1 MKKLLSLSLA
11 SLAFAA
17 VADITV
23 GVTAIS
29 TTTKNTIVPVP
40 YSKIGTSEEIAPKE
54 LVKAANLPTGTMLY
68 VFNGTSYY
76 AWENDGN
83 GAWIVPDTVSTPV
96 AGVNVSATVDS
107 FTLNKG
113 SALWVVLPD
122 ADNYSQTIYVY
133 GNGASTATTS
143 TVSAGNCLVANP
155 LQTAASFTVDNAKSG
170 DIITIPSDSGAPT
183 LFRYNGTTW
192 RTFGPGIAP
201 ANASLS
207 MAAGQ
212 GFWYSAQGNVTIN
225 WTEAQN

>member
-40 YSKIGTSEEIAPKE
+40 YSKIGTNAAIAPNE
-54 LVKAANLPTGTMLY
+54 LVKAKNLPNGTMLY
-68 VFNGTSYY
+68 VFNGESYY
-76 AWENDGN
+76 AWSQKD
-83 GAWIVPDTVSTPV
+83 GAWVIPDTVSTIS
-96 AGVNVSATVDS
+96 GVTVTTS
-107 FTLNKG
+107 ESCTLDKG
-113 SALWVVLPD
+113 SALWVVLPE
-122 ADNYSQTIYVY
+122 AKSQTIYVY
-133 GNGASTATTS
+133 GDGVSPATSS
-143 TVSAGNCLVANP
+143 TVAAGNRLVANP
-155 LQTAASFTVDNAKSG
+155 LQTAASFTVTGATAG

-183 LFRYNGTTW
+183 LFRYNGTKW

-201 ANASLS
+201 TDASLS

-212 GFWYSAQGNVTIN
+212 GFWYSAKGQVTIN
-225 WTEAQN
+225 WTAKNN

>member
-40 YSKIGTSEEIAPKE
+40 YSKIGTNTAIAPKE
-54 LVKAANLPTGTMLY
+54 LVKAKNLPNGTMLY

-76 AWENDGN
+76 AWRQDG
-83 GAWIVPDTVSTPV
+83 GAWVIPDYASTEKISGVTVET
-96 AGVNVSATVDS
+96 TDS
-107 FTLNKG
+107 CTLAKG
-113 SALWVVLPD
+113 SALWVVLPT
-122 ADNYSQTIYVY
+122 AASQTIYVY
-133 GNGASTATTS
+133 GDGVAPATSS
-143 TVSAGNCLVANP
+143 TVAAGNSLVANP
-155 LQTAASFTVDNAKSG
+155 LQTAASFTVTGATTG

-183 LFRYNGTTW
+183 LFRYNGTKW

-201 ANASLS
+201 ADASLS
-207 MAAGQ
+207 VAAGQ
-212 GFWYSAQGNVTIN
+212 GFWYSAKGQVTIN
-225 WTEAQN
+225 WTAQNN

>member
-17 VADITV
+17 VAADITV

-40 YSKIGTSEEIAPKE
+40 YSKIGTSENIAPKE
-54 LVKAANLPTGTMLY
+54 LVKAANLPEGTMLY
-68 VFNGTSYY
+68 VFNGTSYN
-76 AWENDGN
+76 AWKNDGN

-96 AGVNVSATVDS
+96 AGVTVTTTDS
-107 FTLNKG
+107 VTLYKG

-122 ADNYSQTIYVY
+122 ADSYSQTIYVY
-133 GNGASTATTS
+133 GNGDSPATTS

-155 LQTAASFTVDNAKSG
+155 LQTAASFEVTGAITG
-170 DIITIPSDSGAPT
+170 DIITIPNDSGDPI
-183 LFRYNGTTW
+183 LYRYNGNNW

-201 ANASLS
+201 ANATLS
-207 MAAGQ
+207 MAAGH
-212 GFWYSAQGNVTIN
+212 GFWYSAQGNVTIT
-225 WTEAQN
+225 WTAQN

>member
-40 YSKIGTSEEIAPKE
+40 YSKIGTDAAIAPNE
-54 LVKAANLPTGTMLY
+54 LVKAKNLPEGTMLY

-76 AWENDGN
+76 AWKNGGN
-83 GAWIVPDTVSTPV
+83 GAWTVPDSVSTPV
-96 AGVNVSATVDS
+96 AGVNVSTTADS

-133 GNGASTATTS
+133 GNGASQATTS

-155 LQTAASFTVDNAKSG
+155 LSTTASFTVDGATLG
-170 DIITIPSDSGAPT
+170 DIITIPNDSTDPT
-183 LFRYNGTTW
+183 LYRYNGANW
-192 RTFGPGIAP
+192 RRFGPGIAP
-201 ANASLS
+201 TAATLS
-207 MAAGQ
+207 MEAGH
-212 GFWYSAQGNVTIN
+212 GFWYSAQGNVTIT
-225 WTEAQN
+225 WTAQN

>member
-1 MKKLLSLSLA
+1 MKKILSLSLA

-40 YSKIGTSEEIAPKE
+40 YSKIGTTDPIAPKE
-54 LVKAANLPTGTMLY
+54 LVKAANLPEGTMLY
-68 VFNGTSYY
+68 VFNGTSYN

-96 AGVNVSATVDS
+96 AGVTVTTTDS
-107 FTLNKG
+107 VTLDKG

-122 ADNYSQTIYVY
+122 ADSYSRTIYVY
-133 GNGASTATTS
+133 GNGDSPATTS

-155 LQTAASFTVDNAKSG
+155 LQTEASFTVEDATPG
-170 DIITIPSDSGAPT
+170 DIITIPNDSGDPI
-183 LFRYNGTTW
+183 LYRYNGTKW
-192 RTFGPGIAP
+192 RRFGPGIAP
-201 ANASLS
+201 VDATFSIAT
-207 MAAGQ
+207 GH
-212 GFWYSAQGNVTIN
+212 GFWYSAKGSVTIN
-225 WTEAQN
+225 WTDPNN